1 MLKTIEY
8 IELGDSERTDEE
20 ILELLLANINNKSFR
35 DLKGETKELVIVLER
50 NGTIEYLLDL
60 DEHGNP
66 KKFSIED
73 EKTELAKKAINAEKI
88 ETKTDIKDHHGS
100 EVYSVYQNLEI
111 GESYTLGII
120 VKVDKSEVLRTVIIT
135 GSAIVV
141 ALIVVAAVFGRLF
154 QKSFV
159 SVHKKVYKERERA
172 LEANKSKT
180 EFLARMSHELRTP
193 MNAIVGLSDLVLS
206 RNQDEATTKYLKI
219 ISDSSKNLLEIINDI
234 LDYSKIEIKKLNVYQ
249 NQFDLK
255 NMLTN
260 VYELMSVSAK
270 SKNVHFNMKINENI
284 DYDIIT
290 DEARLTQILIN
301 LISNAIKFTD
311 EGKKVEITVDIE
323 ETKNDNATLT
333 FEIKDEGIGM
343 EHNAVEKIF
352 EPFHQADDKI
362 GRKYGGTGLGL
373 AITKALI
380 EMLEGHLELYSVI
393 DEGTTVKV
401 VLPIKITTEKIKKIE
416 EIKITENIKVLI
428 VDDMFP
434 NRLLLKE
441 VLEIKGINVVE
452 AENGSKAIDIITQQ
466 ENIDIILMDIQMPGL
481 NGYETTQEIRKLNT
495 QIPIIAVSAD
505 ALKEHID
512 EAKKVGMNDYVTKPI
527 NFDELI
533 QKINNHVKD
542 KT

>member
-50 NGTIEYLLDL
+50 NGNIEYLLDL

-352 EPFHQADDKI
+352 EPFHQADEKI

-481 NGYETTQEIRKLNT
+481 NGYETTQEIRKFNT